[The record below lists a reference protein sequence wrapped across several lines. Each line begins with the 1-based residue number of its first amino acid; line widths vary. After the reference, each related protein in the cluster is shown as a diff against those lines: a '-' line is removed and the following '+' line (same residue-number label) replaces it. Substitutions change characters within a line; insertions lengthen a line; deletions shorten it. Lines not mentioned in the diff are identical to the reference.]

1 MIRFNRKNYCWGI
14 SSINQKVINFKNNF
28 KKEPLVLEIGSGK
41 GELLDKIIQIYGL
54 KNFYSMQP
62 KNNEYSEHNDFLKK
76 KLESNF
82 LEYKLEDYVKLNN
95 FNKYDIIYIF
105 KWNISFHET
114 EEFLKSLKKILNKE
128 GIIYI
133 TSVEKER
140 FHCYPEEFGIKIDNL
155 VNKYFDMDR
164 SIQRVGNE
172 IYGDV
177 ILKNK

>member
-1 MIRFNRKNYCWGI
+1 
-14 SSINQKVINFKNNF
+14 
-28 KKEPLVLEIGSGK
+28 
-41 GELLDKIIQIYGL
+41 
-54 KNFYSMQP
+54 MQP
-62 KNNEYSEHNDFLKK
+62 KNNEYSEHNDLLKK

-95 FNKYDIIYIF
+95 YIKYDIIYIF
-105 KWNISFHET
+105 KWNISFPET
-114 EEFLKSLKKILNKE
+114 DEFLKSLKKILNKD

-140 FHCYPEEFGIKIDNL
+140 FHCYPEKFGIKIVNL
-155 VNKYFDMDR
+155 VNTYFDMDR